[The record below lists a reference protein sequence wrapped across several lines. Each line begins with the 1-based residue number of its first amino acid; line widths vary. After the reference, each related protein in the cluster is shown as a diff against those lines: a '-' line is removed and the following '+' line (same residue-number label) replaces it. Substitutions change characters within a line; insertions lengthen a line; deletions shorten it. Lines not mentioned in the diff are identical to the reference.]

1 MGDLGRDAKRSAPA
15 AQRNMVPIGDV
26 LAEWLPQ
33 RGTVLETNSGTGEHA
48 RAYAER
54 FTELIWQPSDID
66 PAALASIAAWR
77 DGGPDNLL
85 RPLEIDTSK
94 ADWPIAKAD
103 VVLSINMAHI
113 APWEATLG
121 LLNGAARILSEEG
134 KLIFY
139 GPWFADD
146 VETSPSN
153 TAFDESLKARDASWG
168 LRRIEAV
175 VEEAEARGLRFVER
189 RAMPANNFMLLFR
202 KGD

>member
-1 MGDLGRDAKRSAPA
+1 M
-15 AQRNMVPIGDV
+15 
-26 LAEWLPQ
+26 
-33 RGTVLETNSGTGEHA
+33 LETNSGTGEHA

-54 FTELIWQPSDID
+54 FTELSWQPSDID
-66 PAALASIAAWR
+66 PAALVSIAAWR

-103 VVLSINMAHI
+103 VMLSINMAHI

-121 LLNGAARILSEEG
+121 LLNGAARILSEAG
-134 KLIFY
+134 KLILY
-139 GPWFADD
+139 GPWLADD
-146 VETSPSN
+146 VETAPSN
-153 TAFDESLKARDASWG
+153 TAFDKSLKARDPRWG
-168 LRRIEAV
+168 LRRIETVTA
-175 VEEAEARGLRFVER
+175 EAEARGLRFVER